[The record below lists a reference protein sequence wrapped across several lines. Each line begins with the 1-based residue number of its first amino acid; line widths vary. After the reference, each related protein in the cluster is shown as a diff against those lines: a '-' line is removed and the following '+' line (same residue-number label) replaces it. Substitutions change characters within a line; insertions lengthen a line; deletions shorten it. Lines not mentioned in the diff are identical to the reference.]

1 MRDRN
6 SVILVVIALL
16 GLLSLYIALPVEHP
30 AILSNLLFW
39 QPRETRSLRL
49 HQGLDLQGGLQV
61 LLEADPAAGQAVDA
75 ASMGA
80 AKKIVENRINGL
92 GVNEPL
98 VQLQG
103 DRRIIVELPGLT
115 NPEQAIATLKGTGL
129 LEFIHAGNQFLEP
142 GTVVRTTYS
151 SGTITPTLPIS
162 PTTSPTVAATATVT
176 TTGETTPT
184 VPTPEGPIY
193 ETILTGRDLR
203 SANVST
209 SSTTNQP
216 IIVFQ
221 LTPEG
226 AAKFAEY
233 TRTHVGQIL
242 AITMDK
248 VVLSAPSIREPI
260 LDGSGQIEG
269 RFTLAEA
276 RSLAVQMQYG
286 ALPVALRVVDTSS
299 VGATLGQD
307 SVRRSV
313 VAGLIGLGIVLFFM
327 VVYYRLP
334 GALAALAL
342 ILYALFNLTIYK
354 LIPVTLTLPGIAGFL
369 LSTGTA
375 VDANVLIFER
385 MKEEL
390 RAGKS
395 LGNAIETGFDRAWT
409 SIRDSNLSTLIT
421 CIILYWFGS
430 NFGASVV
437 KGFAITLFLGVLVSM
452 FTAITVTRTFMRS
465 IFHMAGERI
474 RQSRWLLPI

>member
-6 SVILVVIALL
+6 PIILVVIALL
-16 GLLSLYIALPVEHP
+16 GLFSLYVALPIEHP
-30 AILSNLLFW
+30 AFLSNLLFW
-39 QPRETRSLRL
+39 QPAETRSLELR
-49 HQGLDLQGGLQV
+49 QGLDLQGGLQV
-61 LLEADPAAGQAVDA
+61 LLEADPAAGQTIDA
-75 ASMGA
+75 AAMGA
-80 AKKIVENRINGL
+80 AKRIIENRVNGL
-92 GVNEPL
+92 GVSEPL

-129 LEFIHAGNQFLEP
+129 LEFIHAGTEVLEP
-142 GTVVRTTYS
+142 GTVVRTTYD
-151 SGTITPTLPIS
+151 SGTITPTLPVS
-162 PTTSPTVAATATVT
+162 PTPSLTVTPTATI
-176 TTGETTPT
+176 TGTAETTPT
-184 VPTPEGPIY
+184 VPTPEGPVY

-216 IIVFQ
+216 VIVFQ
-221 LTPEG
+221 LTSEG
-226 AAKFAEY
+226 ATKFAEY
-233 TRTHVGQIL
+233 TRSHVGQIL

-260 LDGSGQIEG
+260 LDGNGEIEG

-286 ALPVALRVVDTSS
+286 ALPVALRVIDTSS
-299 VGATLGQD
+299 IGATLGQD
-307 SVRRSV
+307 SVQRSV
-313 VAGLIGLGIVLFFM
+313 VAGLVGLGIVLFFM

-342 ILYALFNLTIYK
+342 ILYALFNLAIYK
-354 LIPVTLTLPGIAGFL
+354 LFPVTLTLPGIAGFL

-385 MKEEL
+385 IKEEL

-409 SIRDSNLSTLIT
+409 SIRDSNLSTIIT
-421 CIILYWFGS
+421 CVILYWFGS
-430 NFGASVV
+430 NFGASIV
-437 KGFAITLFLGVLVSM
+437 KGFAITLFLGVLLSM

-465 IFHMAGERI
+465 VFRVAGERL
-474 RQSRWLLPI
+474 RQTRWLLPI

>member
-6 SVILVVIALL
+6 SVVLIVIAFL
-16 GLLSLYIALPVEHP
+16 GLLSLYIALPIEHP
-30 AILSNLLFW
+30 AILSDLLFW
-39 QPRETRSLRL
+39 QPRETRSLKL

-61 LLEADPAAGQAVDA
+61 LLEADPAAGQVVDA

-103 DRRIIVELPGLT
+103 DRRIVVELPGLT

-129 LEFIHAGNQFLEP
+129 LEFIHAGNQYLEP
-142 GTVVRTTYS
+142 GTVVRTTYG

-162 PTTSPTVAATATVT
+162 PTATPAAATDTIT
-176 TTGETTPT
+176 TTGEVTPT
-184 VPTPEGPIY
+184 VPAPEGPVY

-226 AAKFAEY
+226 ATKFAEY

-248 VVLSAPSIREPI
+248 VVLSSPSIREPI

-313 VAGLIGLGIVLFFM
+313 IAGLIGLGIVLFFM
-327 VVYYRLP
+327 VIYYRLP

-421 CIILYWFGS
+421 CVILYWFGS
-430 NFGASVV
+430 NFGASIV

-465 IFHMAGERI
+465 IFRVAGDRI
-474 RQSRWLLPI
+474 RRSRWLLPI